1 MKFKKLKNANR
12 REILE
17 SRNNA
22 FMIALAFICAL
33 VSWYYVKMKYHET
46 DIKNFTDVAVVADIS
61 GTTAEENGL
70 QIINTLKNVN
80 VRFECSS
87 KDYSRVT
94 KNRIIAYVDMKN
106 YSRADEY
113 DIKVQLK
120 SGIAPGIP
128 VDEEFIAYQMK
139 LRQSVG
145 ALSTA
150 RREADS
156 VKIVSGLFNGRTTGT
171 PMTFIIENQDTR
183 SKDYGEL
190 AYKARPGHADFS
202 AQIKYHGFQDYR
214 GGGHFSGR
222 ITAGIVAAGAVAIGA
237 LRRKGIK
244 IGTHILSCG
253 GVFDRTFDDLN
264 TDIDRLNSMEFAVL
278 DDKKAE
284 EMQAAITAAKQDSD
298 SVGGRLE
305 TVVTGVPAGVG
316 EPWFDTL
323 ESILAHALFSIP
335 AIKGVE
341 FGAGFA
347 AADMLGSQCNDCFR
361 IENNN
366 VTAPTNNNGGVI
378 GGITTGMPILFRT
391 AVKPTPSIFKEQ
403 NTIDLKS
410 FDNTTL
416 QIKGRHDPAIVH
428 RARVVVDSVTA
439 LVLCDQLAMRF
450 GTDWLKSD

>member
-1 MKFKKLKNANR
+1 
-12 REILE
+12 
-17 SRNNA
+17 
-22 FMIALAFICAL
+22 
-33 VSWYYVKMKYHET
+33 
-46 DIKNFTDVAVVADIS
+46 
-61 GTTAEENGL
+61 
-70 QIINTLKNVN
+70 
-80 VRFECSS
+80 
-87 KDYSRVT
+87 
-94 KNRIIAYVDMKN
+94 MKN
-106 YSRADEY
+106 TFGSSVSVTIFGESHGTAIGAVLD
-113 DIKVQLK
+113 
-120 SGIAPGIP
+120 GIAPGIP

-156 VKIVSGLFNGRTTGT
+156 VKIVSGLFNGKTTGT

-202 AQIKYHGFQDYR
+202 AQMKYHGFQDFR

-222 ITAGIVAAGAVAIGA
+222 ITAGIVAAGAVAISA
-237 LRRKGIK
+237 LRGRGIK

-253 GVFDRTFDDLN
+253 GVYDRTFGDISA
-264 TDIDRLNSMEFAVL
+264 DIDRLNSMEFAVL
-278 DDKKAE
+278 DDNKAE
-284 EMQAAITAAKQDSD
+284 EMQAAITAAKQDGD

-335 AIKGVE
+335 AVKGVE

-361 IENNN
+361 SGNSG
-366 VTAPTNNNGGVI
+366 VTADTNNNGGII
-378 GGITTGMPILFRT
+378 GGITTGMPILFRRCRRRERESSPT
-391 AVKPTPSIFKEQ
+391 AQRRGRSCRHSAARTPAVPSSSLPGQ
-403 NTIDLKS
+403 DGPPR
-410 FDNTTL
+410 
-416 QIKGRHDPAIVH
+416 QA
-428 RARVVVDSVTA
+428 
-439 LVLCDQLAMRF
+439 
-450 GTDWLKSD
+450 